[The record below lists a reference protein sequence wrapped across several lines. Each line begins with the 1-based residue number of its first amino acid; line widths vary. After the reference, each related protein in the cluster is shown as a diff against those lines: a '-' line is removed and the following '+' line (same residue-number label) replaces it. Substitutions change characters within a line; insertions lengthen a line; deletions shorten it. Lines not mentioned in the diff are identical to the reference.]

1 MAAVDLH
8 DRPRSTVT
16 ARLQQ
21 SGQSSGH
28 AVFTVEWPHDRSGG
42 AAEESAMR

>member
-1 MAAVDLH
+1 VITLPFCTD
-8 DRPRSTVT
+8 T

-28 AVFTVEWPHDRSGG
+28 AVSTTDTGPVS
-42 AAEESAMR
+42 